1 MIGAT
6 FSQAHYDLYKE
17 TGNKN
22 LFEEVLD
29 KLVMDEH
36 LDLDQDVKDYIMS
49 EDIREEKRIYIL
61 SNLLKDRSLEVVNS
75 FTKLRDCDT
84 RTHHLN
90 EALLT
95 LNKYIKVGQQEV
107 KKYGEVFTP
116 LSLVKEMITTLPKE
130 VWSNPNLK
138 WLDPANGMGNFPLIV
153 IYKLMKGLESWE
165 PNVEKRYKH
174 IIENMI
180 YVCELQPKNA
190 FMYLSLIDP
199 KDDLSVNLYCGSFLE
214 EGFDYHMKN
223 VWDVENFDIVLG
235 NPPYNRSVDLKF
247 LNKSYSISEKVLFV
261 HPSTWL
267 IDERNQYAPYLS
279 SKNLVRDHLESI
291 ELFNGNKIFNIG
303 LFVPCVITYI
313 NKSKKVDSISFTDK
327 IHNISGVYGNINEI
341 NKYSNKKEYISIKTK
356 IHKKENLYTHLLL
369 KNEYNFYVNVS
380 PIRGHV
386 DLNSD
391 INMLLNDFY
400 TFVAKDKK
408 VETVKKVTETNLS
421 MLSSFGFNTEIEA
434 ENFLSYIKTDFARFC
449 LSIYKIT
456 QNQYSNIFEYVPWLD
471 FDKEWTDDKLYKH
484 FDLTEIEVKFIENN
498 IPKYY

>member
-6 FSQAHYDLYKE
+6 FSQAHYDLYKK

-29 KLVMDEH
+29 KLVMDNH

-49 EDIREEKRIYIL
+49 EDIREDKRIFIL
-61 SNLLKDRSLEVVNS
+61 SNLLKEKSLEIVNS

-84 RTHHLN
+84 RTQHLN

-95 LNKYIKVGQQEV
+95 LNKYIEVGQQEV

-116 LSLVKEMITTLPKE
+116 LSLVKEMVATLPKE

-153 IYKLMKGLESWE
+153 IYKLMNGLSSWE

-180 YVCELQPKNA
+180 YVCELQPRNA
-190 FMYLSLIDP
+190 FMYLSLVDP
-199 KDDLSVNLYCGSFLE
+199 KDDLSVNLYCGSFLD
-214 EGFDYHMKN
+214 EGFDKHMKQ
-223 VWDVENFDIVLG
+223 VWNIDNFNIVMG
-235 NPPYNRSVDLKF
+235 NPPYNRSIDLKF
-247 LNKSYSISEKVLFV
+247 LNKSYSISDTVLFV

-267 IDERNQYAPYLS
+267 IDERNQYTPYIK
-279 SKNLVRDHLESI
+279 SKELVKNHLESI
-291 ELFNGNKIFNIG
+291 KLFNGNHLFDIG

-313 NKSKKVDSISFTDK
+313 NKYKNSDIIYFTDE
-327 IHNISGVYGNINEI
+327 INNISGQYKNIDEI
-341 NKYSNKKEYISIKTK
+341 NKYSNTNEYISIKKK
-356 IHKKENLYTHLLL
+356 IYQKENLYTHLLL
-369 KNEYNFYVNVS
+369 KKEYNFYVNAS

-386 DLNSD
+386 NLRSD
-391 INMLLNDFY
+391 NHMLVNDFY
-400 TFVAKDKK
+400 TFVPRDKK
-408 VETVKKVTETNLS
+408 VENFKKRTETNLS
-421 MLSSFGFNTEIEA
+421 MLSSFGFNTENEA
-434 ENFLSYIKTDFARFC
+434 ENFLNYIKTDFARFC
-449 LSIYKIT
+449 LSVYKIT
-456 QNQYSNIFEYVPWLD
+456 QNQYSNIFEFVPWLD
-471 FDKEWTDDKLYKH
+471 FNQEWTDKKLKEYFNITDKEW
-484 FDLTEIEVKFIENN
+484 KFIKSV